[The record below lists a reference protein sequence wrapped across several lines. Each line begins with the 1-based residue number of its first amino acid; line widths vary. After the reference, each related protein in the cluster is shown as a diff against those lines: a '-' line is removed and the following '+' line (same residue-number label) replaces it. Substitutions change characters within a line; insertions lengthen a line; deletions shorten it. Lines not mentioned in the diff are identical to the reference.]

1 MNDIFSNVP
10 IDLVSHVIATN
21 ANVYNKLI
29 ADRNALLEKLNEKE
43 RQLKA
48 LFDTNEKLRTEI
60 TELNIKI
67 QLQNDRIA
75 QLESE
80 NKKQAEQIK
89 NQADVI
95 ANLVMDNKRHKVAAT
110 FNKILYAIQDL
121 NAAHELEKNGHP
133 YLKKLRVNRI
143 NGAHYFLEDD
153 LPDII
158 KLKNRLVHDQLL
170 HAINDNDVYSKFKKE
185 YRQDILANML
195 AFTKTIINTDTL
207 IIDEYDEEHARSWW
221 E

>member
-1 MNDIFSNVP
+1 
-10 IDLVSHVIATN
+10 
-21 ANVYNKLI
+21 
-29 ADRNALLEKLNEKE
+29 
-43 RQLKA
+43 
-48 LFDTNEKLRTEI
+48 
-60 TELNIKI
+60 
-67 QLQNDRIA
+67 LQNDRIA

-80 NKKQAEQIK
+80 NKKQGEQIRNQADMIVK
-89 NQADVI
+89 QADVI
-95 ANLVMDNKRHKVAAT
+95 ANLVMDNKRRKVTAM

-121 NAAHELEKNGHP
+121 NSAHELEKNGHP
-133 YLKKLRVNRI
+133 YLKTLRVNRV

-153 LPDII
+153 LPNIT

-170 HAINDNDVYSKFKKE
+170 RAINDNDVYSKFKKE

-207 IIDEYDEEHARSWW
+207 IIDEYDEEQARSWW